1 MAKELSDEEYA
12 ALEAKA
18 TRDDAVEKEKA
29 DLLKEKAE
37 LEKEVNPNWKQFRER
52 EKNLIKNL
60 KNAGVKVNEDTG
72 ELEGD
77 TKISIE
83 DVEARATAVAR
94 REAVNIR
101 KEELLGQIDNDDDRG
116 VVEKLFGKL
125 TVGEEVNMKNISGY
139 FRTAVN
145 ASGIDAGGNKIMDI
159 ISGSAGRP
167 PKRVEKK
174 EEILDDATAGG
185 LAGAMGIKIEEKK

>member
-18 TRDDAVEKEKA
+18 TRADAVEKEKA

-52 EKNLIKNL
+52 EKNLLKNL

-94 REAVNIR
+94 REAVN
-101 KEELLGQIDNDDDRG
+101 NH
-116 VVEKLFGKL
+116 
-125 TVGEEVNMKNISGY
+125 
-139 FRTAVN
+139 
-145 ASGIDAGGNKIMDI
+145 
-159 ISGSAGRP
+159 
-167 PKRVEKK
+167 KK
-174 EEILDDATAGG
+174 GG
-185 LAGAMGIKIEEKK
+185 LRQNGK